1 MRVQNEDEKNRG
13 NWSKFLFWVS
23 IALLALA
30 ILMALGSSGSVS
42 GATEGV
48 WMMAAAIFIAIVV
61 RILQAQCHH
70 WQSNDAGKTE

>member
-1 MRVQNEDEKNRG
+1 MRVQNEDEKSSG
-13 NWSKFLFWVS
+13 NWSKFLFWAS
-23 IALLALA
+23 LALLALA
-30 ILMALGSSGSVS
+30 ILMAFGSSGLVS

-61 RILQAQCHH
+61 RILQAQSHH